1 MRYRVLIHPEAEV
14 ELEDAY
20 WWIAHEAASQAIAD
34 KWKAQ
39 LLKKARSLRQFPER
53 CAIAPEGR
61 LMGEP
66 IRQLLCG
73 PYRLLFVI
81 DERTVTVL
89 HVRHS
94 ARRHLGEGEE
104 E

>member
-1 MRYRVLIHPEAEV
+1 MKYQVLIHPEAEA

-20 WWIAHEAASQAIAD
+20 WWIADEAASQVVAE

-39 LLKKARSLRQFPER
+39 LLKKTKSLRQFPER

-66 IRQLLCG
+66 IRQLICG
-73 PYRLLFVI
+73 PYRLLFVVEHRI
-81 DERTVTVL
+81 VTVL
-89 HVRHS
+89 HVRHG
-94 ARRHLGEGEE
+94 ARKHLGESE
-104 E
+104 

>member
-1 MRYRVLIHPEAEV
+1 MRYGVLIHPEAEA

-20 WWIAHEAASQAIAD
+20 WWIADEAASQAVAE

-39 LLKKARSLRQFPER
+39 LLKKVSSLRQFPER

-61 LMGEP
+61 LMEESV
-66 IRQLLCG
+66 RQLICR

-81 DERTVTVL
+81 DGRTVTVL

-94 ARRHLGEGEE
+94 ARQPLGEGDQK
-104 E
+104 